1 MKLAKIQSRVLYIAR
16 QELPILNMYL
26 GIFKTEKDCIIT
38 EVLEKSTQLKDVL
51 DDYCFN
57 EKESKKMW
65 DIAEKL
71 RGTRAVD
78 LKVIKTVE
86 I

>member
-1 MKLAKIQSRVLYIAR
+1 MKLARIQSRVLYTAR

-38 EVLEKSTQLKDVL
+38 EVTKNSTQLKDTL

-71 RGTRAVD
+71 RGTRAID
-78 LKVIKTVE
+78 LKIIKTVE